1 MNIHQICNS
10 AAVDK
15 EGKKSPLLG
24 MFVFKIILDAFQ
36 HHK

>member
-1 MNIHQICNS
+1 MNIHQKCNS
-10 AAVDK
+10 APVDK
-15 EGKKSPLLG
+15 EREKSPLLG